1 MDDDRCNRCKAKD
14 RRKCYH
20 HQVCDSVH
28 VHTLLQ
34 DLESQLGLYYER
46 HGKRYHDII
55 SRSRLLTNHMQGN
68 KEGDE
73 LHIDYEVPPFD
84 DEKKNNTR
92 TLLLVSVLSEGL
104 GLI

>member
-1 MDDDRCNRCKAKD
+1 
-14 RRKCYH
+14 
-20 HQVCDSVH
+20 
-28 VHTLLQ
+28 
-34 DLESQLGLYYER
+34 
-46 HGKRYHDII
+46 
-55 SRSRLLTNHMQGN
+55 MQGN

-104 GLI
+104 GLT